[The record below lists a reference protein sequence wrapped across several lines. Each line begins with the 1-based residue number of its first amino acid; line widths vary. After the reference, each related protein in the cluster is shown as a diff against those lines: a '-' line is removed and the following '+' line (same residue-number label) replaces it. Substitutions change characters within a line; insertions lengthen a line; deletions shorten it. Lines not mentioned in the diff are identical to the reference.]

1 MSDKEFNDEPVKSFE
16 EALSSLR
23 PRADRLD
30 PAWGTMLGK
39 EVELNSLL
47 RWQRPVG
54 ATEPAPLFGCEHDR
68 CSSAAGHWF
77 ICVYCGNDLPLAS
90 RVGRWGW
97 PAALS
102 VMTSIAAVLLV
113 MLATQQQGQFAG
125 REVGA
130 DAVRMAASARLEDER
145 NRRLDD
151 ARGKPAAGRREVGGS
166 SEVGVWPRLVATKQ
180 PDGREI
186 LSAGDMQR
194 AVTFGSLGG
203 FLTPN

>member
-1 MSDKEFNDEPVKSFE
+1 MSDKEFNDEQVRSFG

-30 PAWGTMLGK
+30 PAWGAMLGK

-47 RWQRPVG
+47 RWQRPAV
-54 ATEPAPLFGCEHDR
+54 ATDSAPLFGCGHER
-68 CSSAAGHWF
+68 CTNGAGHWF
-77 ICVYCGNDLPLAS
+77 VCVYCGSELPVAS

-113 MLATQQQGQFAG
+113 MLATQQQGQIVG
-125 REVGA
+125 HDVGA
-130 DAVRMAASARLEDER
+130 DASRIATSARFDEDR
-145 NRRLDD
+145 NRPLDD
-151 ARGKPAAGRREVGGS
+151 ARGQPATGRREAGGS
-166 SEVGVWPRLVATKQ
+166 NEVGVWPRLVATKQ